1 MLADRSA
8 ILALDQLRQLSLN
21 SVPGGVLRS
30 HLFSIRGFIL
40 ASRRH
45 PILPRRGGLGPQ
57 GFTLL
62 EVMIALV
69 LLGIGMTA
77 LIAAFVSSGQIG
89 VIGRRQNA
97 ATTIARSIAGS
108 LQLAAYSDPRLANVN
123 PANDTTIADPNSLF
137 AQPGLPSGANAPDV
151 AIGVVTM
158 GNESFTVYVNVST
171 DVDASGTEQG
181 KDFAVVVRYRVGSIW
196 ARALAQGYRYN
207 PAANGGVGLPL

>member
-1 MLADRSA
+1 L
-8 ILALDQLRQLSLN
+8 
-21 SVPGGVLRS
+21 GS
-30 HLFSIRGFIL
+30 HRFSIGGFVL
-40 ASRRH
+40 ASRQH
-45 PILPRRGGLGPQ
+45 LILSRRSGLRAQ

-89 VIGRRQNA
+89 IIGRRQNA

-108 LQLAAYSDPRLANVN
+108 LQLAAYSDPRLANAN

-137 AQPGLPSGANAPDV
+137 AQPALPSGVDAPD
-151 AIGVVTM
+151 ATIGIYMM
-158 GNESFTVYVNVST
+158 GNETFTVYVNVST
-171 DVDASGTEQG
+171 DVDASGIEQG
-181 KDFAVVVRYRVGSIW
+181 KDFAVLVRYRVGSIW